1 MSKDM
6 RQYLSDLEVR
16 FPEEIKHV
24 TRPVDGGAYE
34 ASALLEALDRQGRF
48 PAVLFEN
55 LVDLN
60 KDKTDFRLMLNA
72 HSSVRS
78 MAFSLGSEDISR
90 LGTMNTFNKNA
101 AETRPVTRIDENAPV
116 KEIVMMGEELS
127 LYKLPIPRMN
137 DMDGGPYLTPTIVAR
152 DPENNRY
159 NLSWNRAMVIDETH
173 MGLWMSPRHLWS
185 MFSRAENKGENLPI
199 AIVAGHHPAFFLA
212 GATLTKLD
220 KDEYEVAGG
229 VLGESI
235 RVTPSSYYGDKLMI
249 PADAEIVIEGE
260 IVADKR
266 SVEGP
271 FGEFTQYTGPQ
282 RLSWLVDVKAIN
294 ARRNGIILNI
304 FGGHQENLYAHMPI
318 QADVFANLQAIVPN
332 VMDINWVESGG
343 PMNLIIK
350 LNKKS
355 EGEPLRAAMAAMSLS
370 NFIKHVIVVDK
381 DIDIDNLKDVM
392 WALST
397 RVQADKDVNILKNI
411 QGQVLDPS
419 LMSEISGS
427 GMVIDATKPA
437 GVPYATK
444 AQPPEEIVQKIRI
457 EDYIQD

>member
-6 RQYLSDLEVR
+6 RSYLADLEAK
-16 FPEEIKHV
+16 FPEEIKHIA
-24 TRPVDGGAYE
+24 RRVDAGAYE
-34 ASALLEALDRQGRF
+34 ASGLLEALDRQDRF

-60 KDKTDFRLMLNA
+60 KEETPFRLMMNA
-72 HSSVRS
+72 HSSVKS
-78 MAFSLGSEDISR
+78 MAFSLGSEDVTR
-90 LGTMNTFNKNA
+90 LGLMNTFNANA
-101 AETRPVTRIDENAPV
+101 LRSKPVTRVDEGAPV
-116 KEIVMMGEELS
+116 KEVVMLGDDVDLR
-127 LYKLPIPRMN
+127 KLPIPRMN
-137 DMDGGPYLTPTIVAR
+137 EMDGGPYLTPTIVAR
-152 DPENNRY
+152 EPDSDRY
-159 NLSWNRAMVIDETH
+159 NLSWNRAMFIDRNH

-185 MFSRAENKGENLPI
+185 IFSRAENRGENLPI
-199 AIVAGHHPAFFLA
+199 AIVAGHHPAFCLA
-212 GATLTKLD
+212 GAALTKLD

-229 VLGESI
+229 VMGESI
-235 RVTPSSYYGDKLMI
+235 RVTPGSYYGDKLLI

-260 IVADKR
+260 IVADRR

-282 RLSWLVDVKAIN
+282 RLSWLVEVKAIN
-294 ARRNGIILNI
+294 ARRDGIILNI
-304 FGGHQENLYAHMPI
+304 FGGHRENLLAHMPI
-318 QADVFANLQAIVPN
+318 QADVFANLRAIVPN

-343 PMNLIIK
+343 PLNLIIK

-370 NFIKHVIVVDK
+370 NFIKHVIVVDN
-381 DIDIDNLKDVM
+381 DIDIDNLKEVM

-419 LMSEISGS
+419 IMTEISGS
-427 GMVIDATKPA
+427 GMVIDATKPV
-437 GVPYATK
+437 GVPFAVK
-444 AQPPEEIVQKIRI
+444 AQPPEEIVRGIRV
-457 EDYIQD
+457 EDYFQD